1 MKYACPSQMTWK
13 LAVNALLKVLNAG
26 LPVARQYRKH
36 KIISNCISY
45 YHTILTLFK
54 YYSCFINAEFIIYKV
69 LIDKNNLLFPLL

>member
-36 KIISNCISY
+36 KIISDYFSF
-45 YHTILTLFK
+45 YH
-54 YYSCFINAEFIIYKV
+54 AV
-69 LIDKNNLLFPLL
+69 LCLLSIVTFYLIC